1 MLPDTKYAPSG
12 DIYIAYQVTGDGP
25 VDLLWAPGT
34 VSHLDLDWDS
44 PVRAQFINRLSTFC
58 RLMRF
63 DKRGTGLSDRPTK
76 MATLEE
82 RTDDIRAVMDAVGS
96 QQATIMGVS
105 EGASMACLFAA
116 TFPERTR
123 SLIVWGGQARWVKSD
138 DYPWG
143 PTLEEYTLLIEKVQ
157 EDWPSIDYILGP
169 GAGYGKD
176 VDPAVLDWV
185 MRYFR
190 AAGSPSAVAA
200 YERMNT
206 EIDIRPILET
216 IRVPTMVMNRRNDPI
231 AHIDAARDLA
241 ERIPGAH
248 FVEFPGATHS
258 MFYIE
263 PENVLAEIE
272 EFVTGVRPM
281 EIADR
286 ILATVLFI
294 DIVRSTEQ
302 AAAIGDA
309 AWQHLLDTF
318 YALVRKEIA
327 RFSGSEM
334 DTAGDGFFITFDG
347 PARAISCALAITDA
361 VKQLGIEVRAGV
373 HTGECKPIGNKLG
386 GIAVHIA
393 ARVLSNADPG
403 EVVVSST
410 VKDLVAGS
418 GIIFED
424 KGSHVL
430 KGVPGDWRLFSA
442 SH

>member
-1 MLPDTKYAPSG
+1 MLPETKYAPSD

-34 VSHLDLDWDS
+34 ISHLDLDWDS
-44 PVRAQFINRLSTFC
+44 PAKSQFIERLSTFC
-58 RLMRF
+58 RLIRF

-76 MATLEE
+76 MATLEQ

-96 QQATIMGVS
+96 QQATVMGMS
-105 EGASMACLFAA
+105 EGSSMACLFAA
-116 TFPERTR
+116 TYPERTR
-123 SLIVWGGQARWVKSD
+123 SLIVWGGQARWVKTD

-143 PTLEEYTLLIEKVQ
+143 STAEEYALLIEKVQ
-157 EDWPSIDYILGP
+157 EDWPSRDYILGP
-169 GAGYGKD
+169 GAGLGKD
-176 VDPAVLDWV
+176 VDPAELDWV
-185 MRYFR
+185 MRYCR

-200 YERMNT
+200 YERMNM
-206 EIDIRPILET
+206 EIDIRPIVQT
-216 IRVPTMVMNRRNDPI
+216 IRVPTLVMNRRNDPV
-231 AHIDAARDLA
+231 AHLEAARDLA
-241 ERIPGAH
+241 DRIPGARL
-248 FVEFPGATHS
+248 VEFPGATHS
-258 MFYIE
+258 MYYIE
-263 PENVLAEIE
+263 PEHVLAEIE

-294 DIVRSTEQ
+294 DIVRSTEH

-309 AWQHLLDTF
+309 AWLHLVDTF
-318 YALVRKEIA
+318 YALVRKEIE
-327 RFSGSEM
+327 RFGGSEM
-334 DTAGDGFFITFDG
+334 DTAGDGFFMTFDG
-347 PARAISCALAITDA
+347 PARAISCALAIRDT

-373 HTGECKPIGNKLG
+373 HTGECKPIGDKLG

-410 VKDLVAGS
+410 VKDLVSGS
-418 GIIFED
+418 GIMFED

-430 KGVPGDWRLFSA
+430 KGIPGEWRLFSA